1 MTKIIKQRSLPSQI
15 EEAEDHG
22 GNGVNER
29 EAGRG
34 ESSFAHLSQ
43 KRTEFSWG
51 TVAKLIR
58 AQSHPLSRKKR
69 QKAWEKEEM
78 KENQSGVESP
88 SKIVELYFVQLRSF
102 LEVKK

>member
-1 MTKIIKQRSLPSQI
+1 MKEKQ
-15 EEAEDHG
+15 G
-22 GNGVNER
+22 GGQ
-29 EAGRG
+29 
-34 ESSFAHLSQ
+34 SSFAHLSQ

-58 AQSHPLSRKKR
+58 TQSHPLSRKKR

-88 SKIVELYFVQLRSF
+88 SKIVELYFGSSSWGLF
-102 LEVKK
+102 